1 MSCLA
6 EGQPGAGLVRVR
18 RVLGRP
24 LQPALRQELVRAA
37 VHGRVAVHV
46 RHGHLRAP
54 DQATIMHLA
63 GPAVLPMQQAT
74 TLSSSA

>member
-1 MSCLA
+1 
-6 EGQPGAGLVRVR
+6 
-18 RVLGRP
+18 
-24 LQPALRQELVRAA
+24 
-37 VHGRVAVHV
+37 VHV